1 MKNKKVLITGG
12 AGFIGSNLAEELA
25 EDNEVVILDD
35 LSTGRMEN
43 IRGLL
48 ENNNVM
54 FIKGSITDLN
64 LLQRCFRDVDYVFH
78 QAAIPGVPA
87 SIDDPAASN
96 IVNVNGT
103 LNMLIAARDNG
114 VRKIVFASSCAVYG
128 DAAVP
133 PVAETTILAPKSPYA
148 VTKLTGE
155 YYCNVFREIYN
166 IPTVPLRYFNVYG
179 PRQDPGSEYAAV
191 IPKFITKALAGESL
205 VIYGDGL
212 QTRDF
217 VFVKDVVRANI
228 MAAESGETGVFNI
241 GSGEAVTV
249 NELATVIINLTGKS
263 LELVHTEPREGD
275 IKHSQASIEKA
286 IRIGYKPEY
295 GLEEGLKETIEWD
308 VLNKSLKN
316 KV

>member
-1 MKNKKVLITGG
+1 MRNKKVLITGG
-12 AGFIGSNLAEELA
+12 AGFIGSNLTEELA
-25 EDNEVVILDD
+25 EDNDVVILDD

-48 ENNNVM
+48 ENDKAR
-54 FIKGSITDLN
+54 FIKGSITDID
-64 LLQRCFRDVDYVFH
+64 LLRRSFREVDYVFH
-78 QAAIPGVPA
+78 QAAIPGVPT
-87 SIDDPAASN
+87 SVKDPISSN

-103 LNMLIAARDNG
+103 LNVLIAARENG
-114 VRKIVFASSCAVYG
+114 VRKVVFASSCAVYG
-128 DAAVP
+128 DAAIP
-133 PVAETTILAPKSPYA
+133 PVAETTTLAPKSPYA

-166 IPTVPLRYFNVYG
+166 LPAVSLRYFNVYG

-191 IPKFITKALAGESL
+191 IPKFITKALAEEPL

-241 GSGEAVTV
+241 GSGEAVTI
-249 NELATVIINLTGKS
+249 NELATVIVKFCGKNL
-263 LELVHTEPREGD
+263 EMVHVEPRGGD
-275 IKHSQASIEKA
+275 IMHSQASVERA
-286 IRIGYKPEY
+286 RRIGYKPEY
-295 GLEEGLKETIEWD
+295 GLEEGLKDTVKWYRE
-308 VLNKSLKN
+308 SLLRK
-316 KV
+316 